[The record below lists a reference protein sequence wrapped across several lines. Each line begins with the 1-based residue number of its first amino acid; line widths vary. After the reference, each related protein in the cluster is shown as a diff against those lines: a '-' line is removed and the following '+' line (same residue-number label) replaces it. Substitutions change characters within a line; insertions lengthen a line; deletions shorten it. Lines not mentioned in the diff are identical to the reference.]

1 MLGHLSYYGLNPPN
15 TTVNYMGSYILGIQR
30 YKIVKVPMHGVQ
42 LQNYQNILEEPQEK
56 NNLGT
61 NYMKATLGVL
71 HLQIDDNLTQDTNEG
86 SKAKGKSN
94 DTKKGSKAKGKSND
108 TKKGSKAK
116 GKSELSEY
124 QFSND
129 KIIHSNP
136 LLQNFITQQSKDI
149 KLLL

>member
-94 DTKKGSKAKGKSND
+94 DTKKGSKAKGKS
-108 TKKGSKAK
+108 
-116 GKSELSEY
+116 ELSEY

>member
-86 SKAKGKSN
+86 SKAKGKS
-94 DTKKGSKAKGKSND
+94 
-108 TKKGSKAK
+108 
-116 GKSELSEY
+116 ELSEY